1 MNSKFELNKSSKSY
15 FLLFETIKK
24 YYMKK
29 EEILKSK
36 AFRMLFPL
44 VAVLVVIALW
54 KNGYQF
60 GKWLYAIFN

>member
-1 MNSKFELNKSSKSY
+1 
-15 FLLFETIKK
+15 
-24 YYMKK
+24 MKK
-29 EEILKSK
+29 EEIIKSK
-36 AFRMLFPL
+36 GFKILLPL